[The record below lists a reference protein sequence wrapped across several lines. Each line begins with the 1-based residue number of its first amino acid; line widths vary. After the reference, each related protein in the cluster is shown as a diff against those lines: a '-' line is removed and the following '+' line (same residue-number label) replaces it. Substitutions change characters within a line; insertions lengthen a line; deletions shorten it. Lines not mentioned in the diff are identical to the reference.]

1 MIEKVVKLSAKWNGA
16 ELPPQPQ
23 DFPHIGLVGEMNGPF
38 ITNNKERLQVQYNAQ
53 KLESIR
59 ISKLNRFD
67 ANYAIE
73 SRPFYRQ

>member
-1 MIEKVVKLSAKWNGA
+1 MPKLLKLDTEWKGTQ
-16 ELPPQPQ
+16 PPPAA
-23 DFPHIGLVGEMNGPF
+23 DGFNTIVAAGEMYGPF

-73 SRPFYRQ
+73 SQPFYRP